1 MSPDMWL
8 ALAILAGAI
17 VLFITEWLRVDVVAI
32 AVMVALMLTGLLSTA
47 EALSGFSNPAVL
59 TIAALFIVG
68 GAVMQTGLADWIGR
82 GILSI
87 AGTNPVTLILVIMG
101 AVALLSSFMSST
113 GTVAVLLPA
122 IVSLARNAK
131 ISPSRLLIPLAFGSL
146 MGGALTLIGTP
157 PNLIASD
164 VLRDAGLTPFQ
175 LLDFTP
181 MGLIL
186 LAAGILFMLLVGRHF
201 LPDHMPVQDVQRIDS
216 PAELVELYRLPDN
229 LFRLRVRRESGLLG
243 KTVVESRLGEDF
255 QVSVLEILQ
264 PRTGLRRSETSSGL
278 RSNGLERV
286 PVASR
291 PIGAHDILVVQ
302 GDPNNVRHAAAY
314 WNLGLQSAQVREEHD
329 LISDEVGVAEVLLP
343 PRSSLAGRTLVE
355 SRFGSTYHLT
365 VLGISRPGEGDGLDL
380 KNTVLQFGDTL
391 LVQGAWRDI
400 LALRN
405 KRRDFVVIGEP
416 EAMAGAPVRRKAP
429 LVLLILVGMLV
440 LLVTNATSVAA
451 ASMLA
456 ALAVILAGCV
466 TIDQAYEAV
475 DWKSIVLVAGMLP
488 MSIALERVGLVNI
501 IAQGLIDT
509 VGTLGPL
516 AVLAGLFLLTALFT
530 QVLSNTATTVVIAP
544 IALAAAVKMDVEP
557 YALVMAV
564 AMAASMA
571 FASPVASP
579 VNALVMGAGR
589 YRFGDYA
596 RVGVPLLLLCLVLCV
611 LFLPLLFPF

>member
-1 MSPDMWL
+1 MWL
-8 ALAILAGAI
+8 ALIILTAAI

-32 AVMVALMLTGLLSTA
+32 TVMVALMLTGLLSTG
-47 EALSGFSNPAVL
+47 EAISGFSNPAVL

-82 GILSI
+82 GILSV
-87 AGTNPVTLILVIMG
+87 AGTNPATLILIIMG

-146 MGGALTLIGTP
+146 LGGTLTLIGTP

-164 VLRDAGLTPFQ
+164 LLREAGMSPFQ
-175 LLDFTP
+175 LLDFAP

-186 LAAGILFMLLVGRHF
+186 LVTGVLFMLLVGRHF
-201 LPDHMPVQDVQRIDS
+201 LPDRMPVQEVQRIDS
-216 PAELVELYRLPDN
+216 PVELVELYRLPDN
-229 LFRLRVRRESGLLG
+229 LFRLRVRRDSGLAG
-243 KTVVESRLGEDF
+243 KAVVESRLGEDF
-255 QVSVLEILQ
+255 QVSVLEIFEPVQ
-264 PRTGLRRSETSSGL
+264 PRTGLWRSEPPSEPRSTGL
-278 RSNGLERV
+278 QRV
-286 PVASR
+286 SVATHT
-291 PIGAHDILVVQ
+291 IGANDTLVVQ

-314 WNLGLQSAQVREEHD
+314 WNLGLQPAKTQEGHD

-343 PRSSLAGRTLVE
+343 PRSSLAGQTLVE
-355 SRFGSTYHLT
+355 SRFGSVHHLT
-365 VLGISRPGEGDGLDL
+365 VLGISRPGAERVRDL
-380 KNTVLQFGDTL
+380 KGTVLQFGDTL
-391 LVQGAWRDI
+391 LVQGAWHDI

-416 EAMAGAPVRRKAP
+416 EAMAAAPARRKAP
-429 LVLLILVGMLV
+429 RVLLILAGMLA

-456 ALAVILAGCV
+456 ALAVILTGCV

-488 MSIALERVGLVNI
+488 MSVALERVGLVGI
-501 IAQGLIDT
+501 ISQGLIDT
-509 VGTLGPL
+509 VGVLGPL
-516 AVLAGLFLLTALFT
+516 AVLAGLFVLTALFT
-530 QVLSNTATTVVIAP
+530 QVVSNTAATVVVAP
-544 IALAAAVKMDVEP
+544 IALAAASTMGVQP
-557 YALVMAV
+557 YALVMGV
-564 AMAASMA
+564 AMAASMG

-579 VNALVMGAGR
+579 VNALVMGAGA

>member
-1 MSPDMWL
+1 MWL
-8 ALAILAGAI
+8 ALIILAAAI

-32 AVMVALMLTGLLSTA
+32 AVMVALMLTGLLSTG

-82 GILSI
+82 GILSV
-87 AGTNPVTLILVIMG
+87 AGTNPATLILIIMV

-146 MGGALTLIGTP
+146 LGGALTLIGTP

-164 VLRDAGLTPFQ
+164 VLREAGMSPFQ

-186 LAAGILFMLLVGRHF
+186 LVAGILFMLLVGRHF
-201 LPDHMPVQDVQRIDS
+201 LPDHMPVQEVQRIDS
-216 PAELVELYRLPDN
+216 PVELVELYRLPDN
-229 LFRLRVRRESGLLG
+229 LFRLRVRRDSGLVG
-243 KTVVESRLGEDF
+243 KSIVESRLGENF
-255 QVSVLEILQ
+255 QVSVLEILKPVQ
-264 PRTGLRRSETSSGL
+264 PRAGLRRSEPSLGP
-278 RSNGLERV
+278 RSNGLQRV
-286 PVASR
+286 PVATHT
-291 PIGAHDILVVQ
+291 IGASDTLVVQ

-314 WNLGLQSAQVREEHD
+314 WNLGLQPAKTREGHD

-343 PRSSLAGRTLVE
+343 PRSSLAGQTLVE
-355 SRFGSTYHLT
+355 SRFGSVHHLT
-365 VLGISRPGEGDGLDL
+365 VLGISRPGAKGDHDL
-380 KNTVLQFGDTL
+380 KDTVLQFGDTL
-391 LVQGAWRDI
+391 LVQGAWHDI

-416 EAMAGAPVRRKAP
+416 EAMAAAQTRRKAP
-429 LVLLILVGMLV
+429 LVLLILAGMLA

-456 ALAVILAGCV
+456 ALAVILTGCV

-488 MSIALERVGLVNI
+488 MSIALEHVGLVNI
-501 IAQGLIDT
+501 ISQGLIDT
-509 VGTLGPL
+509 LGVLGPL
-516 AVLAGLFLLTALFT
+516 VLLAGLFVLTALLT
-530 QVLSNTATTVVIAP
+530 QVVSNTAATVVLAP
-544 IALAAAVKMDVEP
+544 IALAAASKMGVQP

-564 AMAASMA
+564 AMAASMG

-579 VNALVMGAGR
+579 VNALVMGAGA

-596 RVGVPLLLLCLVLCV
+596 RVGVPLLLICLVLCV